1 MSALTAHRAHQPGQD
16 PVAEGLLTMLAVVTL
31 CLLVAGYGRGVQELW
46 ARRGVGRVVPVWRVA
61 AFGVGVLTVLAAEQ
75 GPVHEL
81 AESSFAGHMAQHML
95 LLLVAGPLLAAGAAG
110 LPLSLAAPVPLR
122 RLLARWRVAP
132 AVRRLRRSTTYAL
145 LAGGGQTVVLWFWH
159 LPGPYAAAVDRP
171 AVHAAEHLS
180 LLATAWLFWVPVLGP
195 PRHRAPAP
203 VTVLLLVGAMLP
215 ASALGAVL
223 TFAPAPVYPDRMLG
237 ADPLADQ
244 QLAGLLMWAPMDL
257 VVLVVALSVFLRWL
271 LRMDRDRPDA
281 LAGGPLRRGGG
292 PVASRPGTEGMVR

>member
-1 MSALTAHRAHQPGQD
+1 MSGLSVHRADQPGQD
-16 PVAEGLLTMLAVVTL
+16 PVAEGLLTMLAVVAL

-46 ARRGVGRVVPVWRVA
+46 TRRGVGRVVAGWRVA

-75 GPVHEL
+75 SPVHEL
-81 AESSFAGHMAQHML
+81 AQSSFAGHMAQHMV

-180 LLATAWLFWVPVLGP
+180 LLATAWLFWAPVLGP
-195 PRHRAPAP
+195 PRHRPPAP

-257 VVLVVALSVFLRWL
+257 VVLVVALTVFLRWL
-271 LRMDRDRPDA
+271 LRLDRDRPDA
-281 LAGGPLRRGGG
+281 LVAGAVAGG
-292 PVASRPGTEGMVR
+292 PVAAGPATEGIVR